1 MDVLEQFL
9 NSIAYKFPKGYPD
22 INDKQDMLLLENEL
36 KKLGIDLSELESREH
51 FSLRTQQRGT
61 ATDIVNLT
69 QKMVGDKDVNEVK
82 QQLID
87 TIEAEFKKR
96 ISSLENL
103 KTLPISFTN
112 TVVYKIIK
120 PILVSQG
127 TKYDLVLQTQSTVGD
142 TDVTTTKYR
151 GTFYYVIIDNDEL
164 FTIKLGDQETDDDLI
179 DKTQSHNRQ
188 KNRQVKPVKILT
200 FTDFEY
206 LIPLDKP
213 TTPEKPTVN
222 PDELPYKI
230 KTSYRPGSNF
240 THDKFG
246 VGTIVAAASSG
257 TRSGEPD
264 SRGMVDWIE
273 VKYDRPYLSGGQLKN
288 TRKFEKIYTSIAPD
302 LNTTA
307 AE

>member
-1 MDVLEQFL
+1 MDVLEKFL
-9 NSIAYKFPKGYPD
+9 YSIAYKFPKGYPD
-22 INDKQDMLLLENEL
+22 INDKQDILILENEF
-36 KKLGIDLSELESREH
+36 KKLGIDLSELEARDH
-51 FSLRTQQRGT
+51 FSLRNQQRGT

-87 TIEAEFKKR
+87 KIEAEFKKR
-96 ISSLENL
+96 ISFLENL

-127 TKYDLVLQTQSTVGD
+127 TKHNLVLQTQSTVGD

-179 DKTQSHNRQ
+179 EKTQSHNRQ
-188 KNRQVKPVKILT
+188 KNRPVKPVKILT
-200 FTDFEY
+200 SNDFEY
-206 LIPLDKP
+206 LIYLDKP
-213 TTPEKPTVN
+213 VLKNITIA

-230 KTSYRPGSNF
+230 RTTYRPGTNF
-240 THDKFG
+240 IHDKFG
-246 VGTIVAAASSG
+246 TGTITAASSYG
-257 TRSGEPD
+257 NPD

-273 VKYDRPYLSGGQLKN
+273 VKYDRPYLSGGQLKD
-288 TRKFEKIYTSIAPD
+288 TRRFEKLYTLISPSINA
-302 LNTTA
+302 TA